1 MQLFKSTNYYL
12 RMEPRQEKH
21 EDFAKERHDFLHEKV
36 VDFNAVPR
44 PKQDHFAKERQDA
57 FLNQKVANFNSFH
70 VASPVHSPVPTPVF
84 FHTPPP
90 STPKPDCFGK
100 ERQANF
106 MQQRVADINA
116 AALSPLAS
124 PNPQNIPR
132 ERHDTFLMNQKGANL
147 NSIHAPSPDSFAK
160 ERHANFI
167 YQRMTNINSQHSPVG
182 SPNSY
187 SGKERLAQQKTTDKA
202 TMASPK
208 MEHFAKDKIGR

>member
-12 RMEPRQEKH
+12 RVEPRQEKH

-90 STPKPDCFGK
+90 STSKPDTVAGK
-100 ERQANF
+100 RDKPTSCQ
-106 MQQRVADINA
+106 DCLHLKP
-116 AALSPLAS
+116 ALVLVE
-124 PNPQNIPR
+124 NC
-132 ERHDTFLMNQKGANL
+132 T
-147 NSIHAPSPDSFAK
+147 
-160 ERHANFI
+160 
-167 YQRMTNINSQHSPVG
+167 
-182 SPNSY
+182 Y
-187 SGKERLAQQKTTDKA
+187 SKL
-202 TMASPK
+202 
-208 MEHFAKDKIGR
+208 